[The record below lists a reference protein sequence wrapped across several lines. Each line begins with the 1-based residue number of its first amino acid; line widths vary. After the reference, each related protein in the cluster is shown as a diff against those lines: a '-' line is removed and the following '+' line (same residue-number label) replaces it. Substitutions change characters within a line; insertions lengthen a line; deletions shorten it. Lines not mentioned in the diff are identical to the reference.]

1 MTGIWDGRKLLGELR
16 PYLRE
21 LEDVATR
28 AARKPRRVRPAGA
41 GRCTGF
47 DAFAYYG
54 LVRHLRPQ
62 HVVEAGVGWSTL
74 MLRRALEANGDS
86 ADVTLIDPFPDPTL
100 VGDLRPGW
108 RTIESMVQ
116 NADLT
121 VFDGLRAGDILFYDG
136 SHCVQTAGDVNWML
150 LEVMPRV
157 AEGVWFHFHDI
168 FWPADYPASWLLD
181 DGLSWNEQY
190 ALQAFLMHNEAWR
203 PRLAVSLLRSTRR
216 HLFADL
222 ADPRWPYDGGA
233 SVWLEKVSA

>member
-1 MTGIWDGRKLLGELR
+1 
-16 PYLRE
+16 
-21 LEDVATR
+21 
-28 AARKPRRVRPAGA
+28 
-41 GRCTGF
+41 
-47 DAFAYYG
+47 
-54 LVRHLRPQ
+54 
-62 HVVEAGVGWSTL
+62 
-74 MLRRALEANGDS
+74 
-86 ADVTLIDPFPDPTL
+86 
-100 VGDLRPGW
+100 
-108 RTIESMVQ
+108 MVQ

-157 AEGVWFHFHDI
+157 AEGVWVHFHDI